1 MIDSTRLTTKKL
13 EQIIA
18 LALIAATLLVYWQ
31 VRQFDFITLD
41 DEPYVTANH
50 HVQSGIS
57 AEGLRWAFSTTEA
70 DFWHPLTW
78 LSLMLNH
85 QWFGLNAG
93 GYHLTNV
100 VLHVLSSLLLFWL
113 MNRMT
118 GALWKSAFVAAFFA
132 LHPLRLESVVWIAKR
147 KDVLSVF
154 FWMLTLCLYVYYT
167 SKPVLK
173 RYVMVLLSFVCGL
186 MSKPVVVTLPVVMML
201 LDWWPLGRQSS
212 SSLTTSSANGP
223 PVNVVKFP
231 LFRKNIREFLVWQLR
246 EKLPFFALS
255 FGISMITVYAQFQP
269 WATPLPLS
277 QRLMHAAV
285 VFVSYLWKI
294 FWPYDLAV
302 LCPFPDRI
310 PVWQVAGAVFLIAAV
325 SVAVVAWKRFPFLCV
340 GWLWYAVTVLPV
352 IGISAVGP
360 YFPHLIKDHY
370 TYLPCIGV
378 GIMLAWGMPLL
389 FLREPL
395 RKRILLPAGVA
406 VAVILS
412 ALTWQQCRYW
422 QNSEMLFRRAV
433 QVKKNNYLAYNALGD
448 ALVKGGRLA
457 EGLIQFDQA
466 IRIKPSFPF
475 SYHNRGLAHVKMGQ
489 YQKALDDFNEAIR
502 LKPRYYIAFMNRGT
516 LYGALGQFDLAI
528 RDLTTAIRLQPDF
541 VEAYYNRGYF
551 YAKMG
556 RDREAKEDYHRVMSL
571 NPNFMD
577 E

>member
-1 MIDSTRLTTKKL
+1 MFKPTSLKIKQREL
-13 EQIIA
+13 IIA
-18 LALIAATLLVYWQ
+18 LALIVLMLVVYWQ

-41 DEPYVTANH
+41 DEPYVTANR

-57 AEGLRWAFSTTEA
+57 VDGLLWAFSATDAE
-70 DFWHPLTW
+70 FWHPLTW
-78 LSLMLNH
+78 LSLMLNS
-85 QWFGLNAG
+85 QWFGLKAG

-100 VLHVLSSLLLFWL
+100 MLHMASALMLFWL

-167 SKPVLK
+167 KNPGWK
-173 RYVMVLLSFVCGL
+173 RYLLVLLSFVGGL

-201 LDWWPLGRQSS
+201 LDWWPLDRQAPSS
-212 SSLTTSSANGP
+212 RNASSANGP
-223 PVNVVKFP
+223 PVNVKYPMVWNNIGKF
-231 LFRKNIREFLVWQLR
+231 LWQLR
-246 EKLPFFALS
+246 EKLPFFVLS
-255 FGISMITVYAQFQP
+255 MGISMITVHAQFQP

-285 VFVSYLWKI
+285 VFVSYLGKI

-302 LCPFPDRI
+302 LYPLPDEI
-310 PVWQVAGAVFLIAAV
+310 PIWQVAGAVLII
-325 SVAVVAWKRFPFLCV
+325 AVVSIAVVVWKRFPFLCV

-360 YFPHLIKDHY
+360 YFPHLVKDHY
-370 TYLPCIGV
+370 TYLPCIG
-378 GIMLAWGMPLL
+378 IAMMLAWGVPLL
-389 FLREPL
+389 FPHEPL
-395 RKRILLPAGVA
+395 RKKFLLPAGAAIV
-406 VAVILS
+406 VILS

-422 QNSEMLFRRAV
+422 KNSEMLFSRAV

-448 ALVKGGRLA
+448 ALVKQGRIA
-457 EGLIQFDQA
+457 EGLIQFDHA

-475 SYHNRGLAHVKMGQ
+475 SHHLRGLAHIQAGQ

-502 LKPRYYIAFMNRGT
+502 LKPHYYIAFMNRGT
-516 LYGALGQFDLAI
+516 LYGALGQYDAAI
-528 RDLTTAIRLQPDF
+528 QDLTTAIRLKPDF

-551 YAKMG
+551 YAKLG
-556 RDREAKEDYHRVMSL
+556 QDQRARDDYRCVMSL
-571 NPNFMD
+571 NPNF
-577 E
+577 